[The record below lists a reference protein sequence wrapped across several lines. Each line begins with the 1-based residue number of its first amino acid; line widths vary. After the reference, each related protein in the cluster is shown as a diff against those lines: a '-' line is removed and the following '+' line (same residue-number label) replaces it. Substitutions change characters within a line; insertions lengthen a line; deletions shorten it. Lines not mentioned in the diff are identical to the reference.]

1 VLRSA
6 DLPEVSSN
14 LTRTTWVLIKCAER
28 FSNVRSEMCGG
39 ERMSEHQAE
48 VIIQLLEIL
57 SHSLAGVRQ
66 ELVEIKQQLKD
77 EGEVSE

>member
-1 VLRSA
+1 
-6 DLPEVSSN
+6 
-14 LTRTTWVLIKCAER
+14 
-28 FSNVRSEMCGG
+28 
-39 ERMSEHQAE
+39 MSEHQAE

>member
-1 VLRSA
+1 
-6 DLPEVSSN
+6 
-14 LTRTTWVLIKCAER
+14 
-28 FSNVRSEMCGG
+28 
-39 ERMSEHQAE
+39 MSEHQAE

-57 SHSLAGVRQ
+57 NHSLVGLRQ